1 MNGILHVHNGDVV
14 RMKLEE
20 SGVPG
25 DHVVWAD
32 ALHDGPLLPIDA
44 PPERRRALRAA
55 SFGAAAGRAR
65 KAEIREMLERWDRDL
80 GRWAE
85 YDEVVL
91 WLEHDLFDQLIL
103 ARHLA
108 YFAEAAPE
116 ALSLVCVGEWPGRP
130 AFKGLGDLSP
140 DQLAPLLGT
149 RQRVT
154 QRQLELGRDIWAA
167 LATGGPA
174 AVEALARDESLA
186 LLPFMRAALHRFME
200 ELPDVEAGLGRT
212 ERAVLEAVAEGIVDP
227 VPLFRRVQQRD
238 DVFFIG
244 DLSLW
249 HVIRMLAAGSRP
261 LLSLAPAA
269 GGPAPFGPAELT
281 HTGREVLAGRA
292 DRVRECGI
300 DRWWGGVHLGGH
312 TVPWRWDHQAQRV
325 VRTAEADNASAL
337 PD

>member
-44 PPERRRALRAA
+44 PPERQRAMRAA
-55 SFGAAAGRAR
+55 LGAAAGWAR
-65 KAEIREMLERWDRDL
+65 EAEIREMLERWDRDL

-108 YFAEAAPE
+108 YFAGGVPGRT
-116 ALSLVCVGEWPGRP
+116 ALSLICVGEWPGMP
-130 AFKGLGDLSP
+130 IFKGLGELSP
-140 DQLAPLLGT
+140 VQLASFLGT
-149 RQRVT
+149 RQRIT
-154 QRQLELGRDIWAA
+154 PHQLELGTRVWAA
-167 LATGGPA
+167 LALGGPP
-174 AVEALARDESLA
+174 AVEALVRDENLA
-186 LLPFMRAALHRFME
+186 PLPFMRAALHRFLE

-212 ERAVLEAVAEGIVDP
+212 ERAVLEAVESGISDP
-227 VPLFRRVQQRD
+227 IQLFRRVQERD

-244 DLSLW
+244 DVSLW
-249 HVIRMLAAGSRP
+249 HAIRMLAAGSRP
-261 LLSLAPAA
+261 LLALAPPA
-269 GGPAPFGPAELT
+269 GGPAPFGRVELT
-281 HTGREVLAGRA
+281 PSAREVLAGRA
-292 DRVRECGI
+292 DRVRVSGI
-300 DRWWGGVHLGGH
+300 DRWWGGVHLSGH
-312 TVPWRWDHQAQRV
+312 AIPWRWDRQARRV
-325 VRTAEADNASAL
+325 VRVTREDE
-337 PD
+337 